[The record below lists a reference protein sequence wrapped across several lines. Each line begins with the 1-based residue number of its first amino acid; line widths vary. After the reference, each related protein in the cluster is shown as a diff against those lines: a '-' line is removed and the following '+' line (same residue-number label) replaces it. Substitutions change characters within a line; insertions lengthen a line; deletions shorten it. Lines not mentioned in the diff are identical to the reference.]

1 MMESKVT
8 VVIPFYNPGAYILEA
23 LDSVYAQTY
32 KDWKIILIDDGS
44 TDDTVAKIKDYLEDP
59 RIKLVRHS
67 QNMGQSKS
75 MNSGLNLVETPFL
88 IQLDADD
95 WFYPYTLEVLLKETK
110 KVTNPDEIA
119 VFSGNINLVYKTS
132 VDSEATRNSKKFK
145 FNPTT
150 KKLEWLKPRV
160 KSRVIKGRSF
170 QERYEFLLANSS
182 VWPRFYR
189 TTALQLIG
197 GWPVDDPYEGRYA
210 EDIRVLSRL
219 IEHYRFH
226 CVDKALLNHRRH
238 NKNQTNNIQV
248 YRDIMEWI
256 VWDSLKRWG
265 DEYEPIFTTKAG
277 WTSLTGL
284 RPKSKD

>member
-44 TDDTVAKIKDYLEDP
+44 TDDTVVKIKDYLEDP

-95 WFYPYTLEVLLKETK
+95 WFYPYTLEVLLKETET
-110 KVTNPDEIA
+110 VPNPEGIA
-119 VFSGNINLVYKTS
+119 VYSGNINLVYKERGGFTDYKWKRS
-132 VDSEATRNSKKFK
+132 
-145 FNPTT
+145 
-150 KKLEWLKPRV
+150 RV
-160 KSRVIKGRSF
+160 KSIVKKGRSF
-170 QERYEFLLANSS
+170 QDRYEFLLANCS
-182 VWPRFYR
+182 VWPRFYL
-189 TTALQLIG
+189 TSALQRIG

-219 IEHYRFH
+219 IEHYCFH
-226 CVDKALLNHRRH
+226 YVDKALLNHRRH
-238 NKNQTNNIQV
+238 DKNQTNNVQV
-248 YRDIMEWI
+248 YRDIMEWT
-256 VWDSLKRWG
+256 VRDTLKRWG
-265 DEYEPIFTTKAG
+265 NEYEPIFTTKNG
-277 WTSLTGL
+277 WISVTGL
-284 RPKSKD
+284 KPKRNE

>member
-1 MMESKVT
+1 MDSKVT

-32 KDWKIILIDDGS
+32 KDWKIILIDDAS
-44 TDDTVAKIKDYLEDP
+44 TDGSLAKIKYYLKDP
-59 RIKLVRHS
+59 RIQLVRHS
-67 QNMGQSKS
+67 QNLGQSKS

-95 WFYPYTLEVLLKETK
+95 WFYPYTLEVLLQETET
-110 KVTNPDEIA
+110 VTNPDEIA
-119 VFSGNINLVYKTS
+119 VFSGNINLVYKTR
-132 VDSEATRNSKKFK
+132 VGRDSTQNSKKYK
-145 FNPTT
+145 FDPKT
-150 KKLEWLKPRV
+150 KKIKWLKPIV
-160 KSRVIKGRSF
+160 ISRELKGRSF
-170 QERYEFLLANSS
+170 QDRYEFLLANSS

-189 TTALQLIG
+189 TTALQHIG

-226 CVDKALLNHRRH
+226 WVDKVLLNHRRH
-238 NKNQTNNIQV
+238 DKNQTNNLQV
-248 YRDIMEWI
+248 YRDIMEWT
-256 VWDSLKRWG
+256 VRDTLKRWG
-265 DEYEPIFTTKAG
+265 DEYEPIFTKTEE

-284 RPKSKD
+284 RPKSKN